1 VQFACGD
8 SFSALQQWHWWR
20 LEASPHHSSL
30 CGCGNALLST
40 TRGSVTVT
48 DGSDGF
54 R

>member
-30 CGCGNALLST
+30 CGGTLRQRPFIYDA
-40 TRGSVTVT
+40 RQR
-48 DGSDGF
+48 DGD
-54 R
+54 